1 MNAECTGCGRKS
13 WVYLG
18 SLQRGISNGCQACSR
33 PRRVPKWLDRRLSDA
48 KGRCQNPKHRV
59 YASYG
64 GRGVEFRFASVLE
77 AGLWVQ
83 ENLGL
88 HRDLEIDRIDVDG
101 HYEPGNIRWAT
112 EHQQQAN
119 KRSSKIAENWVYV
132 EGEWPYAET
141 TVHRL
146 LCQGLTRDEI
156 IARAH
161 TAVAETRKNWPT
173 IAARLRSMTSSTLDP
188 FTGLPCQESSSI
200 TA

>member
-1 MNAECTGCGRKS
+1 
-13 WVYLG
+13 
-18 SLQRGISNGCQACSR
+18 
-33 PRRVPKWLDRRLSDA
+33 LDRRLSDA

-188 FTGLPCQESSSI
+188 ITGLPCQGSSSI